1 VGEEKTKR
9 SSNPSRFGKEGQEVI
24 IVSNDDDLLLE
35 YENEKIT
42 NMGKNLLDVKEKLKD
57 MGKDKNFIDLINK

>member
-1 VGEEKTKR
+1 MGEEKTKR